1 MTNRKIAA
9 LETRKKLLEAG
20 KRIICK
26 KGLDNTAVEE
36 ITEAAG
42 VSKGTFYTYFRRKED
57 IVFELSRQ
65 VFGEFLENAKQA
77 EGGFLAKLT
86 DYMVNF
92 SGYIEQGGVKLAQGW
107 VKSVVAPA
115 PEGENS
121 DREKLS
127 SDLADAEALIR
138 FGIGNGLLKEG
149 APAEKLSHTLTDLL
163 YGQMLCWS
171 MSDGDYS
178 LKARTQEFCDAY
190 LTGMF
195 QDWMVSKEDV

>member
-65 VFGEFLENAKQA
+65 VFGRISGKCETGGGRLSGQA
-77 EGGFLAKLT
+77 HG
-86 DYMVNF
+86 
-92 SGYIEQGGVKLAQGW
+92 
-107 VKSVVAPA
+107 
-115 PEGENS
+115 
-121 DREKLS
+121 
-127 SDLADAEALIR
+127 
-138 FGIGNGLLKEG
+138 
-149 APAEKLSHTLTDLL
+149 L
-163 YGQMLCWS
+163 YGQFFRIYRAGRREAGPGL
-171 MSDGDYS
+171 G
-178 LKARTQEFCDAY
+178 
-190 LTGMF
+190 
-195 QDWMVSKEDV
+195 KECCGACA

>member
-86 DYMVNF
+86 D
-92 SGYIEQGGVKLAQGW
+92 IEKGSVKLAQGW
-107 VKSVVAPA
+107 LKSVVAPA

-149 APAEKLSHTLTDLL
+149 APAEKLAHTLTDLL

-195 QDWMVSKEDV
+195 QNWMVSKEDV

>member
-65 VFGEFLENAKQA
+65 VFGEFLENARLSGQA
-77 EGGFLAKLT
+77 HG
-86 DYMVNF
+86 
-92 SGYIEQGGVKLAQGW
+92 
-107 VKSVVAPA
+107 
-115 PEGENS
+115 
-121 DREKLS
+121 
-127 SDLADAEALIR
+127 
-138 FGIGNGLLKEG
+138 
-149 APAEKLSHTLTDLL
+149 L
-163 YGQMLCWS
+163 YGQFFRIYRAGRREAGPGL
-171 MSDGDYS
+171 G
-178 LKARTQEFCDAY
+178 
-190 LTGMF
+190 
-195 QDWMVSKEDV
+195 KECCGACA